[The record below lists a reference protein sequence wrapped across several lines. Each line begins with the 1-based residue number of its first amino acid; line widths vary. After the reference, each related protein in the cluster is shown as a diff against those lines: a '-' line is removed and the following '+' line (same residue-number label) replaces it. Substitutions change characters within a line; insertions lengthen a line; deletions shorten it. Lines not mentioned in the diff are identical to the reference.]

1 MRDRLGFILSRMFS
15 FLGLSVLISGS
26 IVFFLF
32 AVGMVLGGNFG
43 ALLAALADR
52 VMNFSL
58 WLALLTTIVGMMQM
72 YVTRETA
79 LQMDQKKTLIEKQK
93 ATL

>member
-15 FLGLSVLISGS
+15 FLGLSVLVSGS
-26 IVFFLF
+26 VVFFLF
-32 AVGMVLGGNFG
+32 AVGMVLGGNPG
-43 ALLAALADR
+43 VLLAALADR
-52 VMNFSL
+52 VMNISL

-72 YVTRETA
+72 YVARETA

-93 ATL
+93 AIL